1 MRYHLSLITFLR
13 RALTPTIVVSLIIYL
28 SYNLMEGDRGLLAF
42 QDVSQD
48 LEANKAELKRLQ
60 DERAELE
67 KKVELL
73 RPDHLDP
80 DMLDERSRAVL
91 GLAGENEVV
100 IFTDEDDSDQ
110 DTQ

>member
-1 MRYHLSLITFLR
+1 MKSHLSLSSFLK
-13 RALTPTIVVSLIIYL
+13 RAMTPTIVVSLIFYL

-42 QDVSQD
+42 QDVSEE
-48 LEANKAELKRLQ
+48 LEANRAELKRLQ
-60 DERAELE
+60 EERAALE

-91 GLAGENEVV
+91 GLVGENEVV
-100 IFTDEDDSDQ
+100 IFDEEDNQADANH
-110 DTQ
+110 

>member
-1 MRYHLSLITFLR
+1 MKSHLSLSSFFK
-13 RALTPTIVVSLIIYL
+13 RAMTPTIVVSLIIYL

-42 QDVSQD
+42 QDVNEE
-48 LEANKAELKRLQ
+48 LEANRAELKRLQ
-60 DERAELE
+60 DERAALE

-91 GLAGENEVV
+91 GLVGENEIV
-100 IFTDEDDSDQ
+100 IFDEEDSPSDARN
-110 DTQ
+110 